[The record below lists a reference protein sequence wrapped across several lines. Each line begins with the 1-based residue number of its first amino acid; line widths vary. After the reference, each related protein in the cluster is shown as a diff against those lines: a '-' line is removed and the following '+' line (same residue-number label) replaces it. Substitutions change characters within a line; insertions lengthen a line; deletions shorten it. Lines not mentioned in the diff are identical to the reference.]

1 MRMSAHHL
9 MPLSSSSAGL
19 DFETKPGVNVDA
31 AGNVDSFSVT
41 KIRRLRFRRHHVLLQ
56 GSCIEDISSAV
67 RSLEDLHPNH
77 RLLFLAHDSLDDT
90 SLVPSIYRGV
100 VSSIDL
106 EDRFEQLNYCARQL
120 SRHLNS
126 IGLPASRLD
135 DFQRWALLQA
145 SSDCRTP
152 VIRLSCSIESARV
165 NARQAA
171 CASIGQAAMADLR
184 ISVLAFPATGGSI
197 LTNRRLR
204 FDHIPRVFFDSLN
217 LSGDVSDVYV
227 GRPRRSSRLA
237 DSLLNLN
244 DLSRYR
250 VAQIRLPE
258 RWSAN
263 ADSPSGTCGA
273 VDATE
278 RDSGIPSTFAAA
290 KTLL

>member
-1 MRMSAHHL
+1 MPAHHF
-9 MPLSSSSAGL
+9 MPLSSSSTGL
-19 DFETKPGVNVDA
+19 AFETKPSANVDA
-31 AGNVDSFSVT
+31 VGSADGSSLAT
-41 KIRRLRFRRHHVLLQ
+41 IRKPRFRRHQVLLQ

-67 RSLEDLHPNH
+67 RNLEDLHPNH
-77 RLLFLAHDSLDDT
+77 RLLFLAQNSRDDA
-90 SLVPSIYRGV
+90 SLVPSIYREV
-100 VSSIDL
+100 VSSVDL
-106 EDRFEQLNYCARQL
+106 EDRFDQLDYYARHL

-152 VIRLSCSIESARV
+152 VIRLSCSIESACE
-165 NARQAA
+165 NAHQAA